1 MAETN
6 GNAITWQN
14 MAIWLLA
21 AFTAMGGLIYRDTA
35 AKLQDVAGKLE
46 KLEEKQ
52 GTQNVAIAILQRDN
66 ETRSQLAGVTASLAE
81 IVEQLRREREPA
93 RVTPQGSF
101 RGLSKFD
108 K

>member
-1 MAETN
+1 MADPN
-6 GNAITWQN
+6 GNVITWQN

-35 AKLQDVAGKLE
+35 GKLQSVADKLE

-52 GTQNVAIAILQRDN
+52 SNQNVAIAILQRDN
-66 ETRSQLAGVTASLAE
+66 ETRSQLASVTAALTQIA
-81 IVEQLRREREPA
+81 EQLQQQRDPSRPTPSFSGRR
-93 RVTPQGSF
+93 S
-101 RGLSKFD
+101 FD